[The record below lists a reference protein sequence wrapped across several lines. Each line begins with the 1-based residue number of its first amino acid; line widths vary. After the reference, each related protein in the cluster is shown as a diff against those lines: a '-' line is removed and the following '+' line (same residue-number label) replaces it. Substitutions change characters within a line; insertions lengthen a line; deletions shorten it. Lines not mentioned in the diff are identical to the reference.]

1 MRPVTRTRGAV
12 ALFLVVSLLHLS
24 SITASGGDL
33 KNLARPSLKPVLP
46 DYLTQTGR
54 LPLAAQPLGVAATI
68 GTVVWTNLQQSTPS
82 WICRTGDNSSVTLDL
97 KTAGKV
103 SILERSRVNLQLPE
117 GDPVL
122 TLLGGSLHLSGSEG
136 SRVRIQTYDG
146 IYLLESTRPYQTRVS
161 WRGGQLAMSGDSIR
175 KLENEMASATD
186 LGLEI
191 RAENPSLKLSSGKP
205 HPIGAVV
212 TDATGQPLAEV
223 PIRFSSNS
231 QNDTRFR
238 VSFSGSPSATVLTDG
253 NGVAASK
260 VTVIGHQGP
269 GAIFAAIPGT
279 TATAALP
286 ADVNPTSK
294 GGKVAAW
301 LVVAGIV
308 AVSLFLILDRLDED
322 DPVLEPG
329 APGRATPTPF

>member
-1 MRPVTRTRGAV
+1 L

-33 KNLARPSLKPVLP
+33 KNLTRPSFKEHM
-46 DYLTQTGR
+46 TQTAR

-68 GTVVWTNLQQSTPS
+68 GTVAWRNLQQATPS
-82 WICRTGDNSSVTLDL
+82 WICTTGGNSSVSLDL
-97 KTAGKV
+97 KTGGRV
-103 SILERSRVNLQLPE
+103 SILERSTVNLQLPE
-117 GDPVL
+117 GDPVV

-136 SRVRIQTYDG
+136 NRIRIQTYDG
-146 IYLLESTRPYQTRVS
+146 IYLLESTKPYQTRVS
-161 WRGGQLAMSGDSIR
+161 WRAGQLALSGDSIR
-175 KLENEMASATD
+175 KLENERVSAAE

-191 RAENPSLKLSSGKP
+191 RPENPRLKLSSGKP
-205 HPIGAVV
+205 HPVGAVV

-223 PIRFSSNS
+223 PILFSSNS
-231 QNDTRFR
+231 TNDTHFR
-238 VSFSGSPSATVLTDG
+238 VAFSGSPSVTVLTDA
-253 NGVAASK
+253 NGVAASR
-260 VTVIGHQGP
+260 VTVLGNGGL
-269 GAIFAAIPGT
+269 GAIFATIPGT

-308 AVSLFLILDRLDED
+308 AVSIFLILDAIDED

-329 APGRATPTPF
+329 TPTAPRVSP